1 VKSNVVR
8 ALALVAVF
16 GLLPALVAPAGATD
30 VTIPLSELGYRDGVT
45 VAGVAP
51 SVTFDL
57 PRYASLQAATLKLQ
71 LHVSAA
77 ADPQSTIAVAVNGE
91 RAYTRTLRE
100 IGNDP
105 RLMIPLPLPPGNA
118 QLFAVTVSGALSV
131 AGDRCAA
138 DSSRKLFLRVGRDS
152 SLAVRTASGGSAEAF
167 FRDYR
172 GSIAVSSATDDPELV
187 AVPYRL
193 DRLEPWHRLN
203 ATLAAA
209 APRGGRALVLAP
221 DVPTTRHGDILR
233 IAPGAFAALP
243 VPRGQTPV
251 RADGRVAFGDLR
263 QHLGSATGI
272 GDLAFDVPLLGS
284 VTGGVP
290 RGLVVHVAVSH
301 SALPSG
307 ATGTLQV
314 LVNGVLSGARE
325 LGRDAATQ
333 TMDVAV
339 PQSVV
344 GPSNNA
350 RVLVAPDIPAGA
362 CAGASDAVTAALLDS
377 SSFSWSSVGRRPPSI
392 ESFLTALNGRV
403 IVLVAP
409 EFTRAAFHLM
419 GEIGKMNAA
428 IVQLDVARYDG
439 RVPDGYDYAIVF
451 APPEKLGG
459 FALPVRADEPV
470 FTLVNPTDDRDV
482 FAAGPA
488 ATFALLELGEAH
500 GTPLLAVSYHGT
512 PGGIVALEQ
521 VDAAQLATQV
531 AGLTVVNGA
540 GVTTYDV
547 GEKLRPQ
554 YPGDVTVAE
563 IWSRI
568 RLYVALALL
577 ALIVAG
583 GVYASRRLTGRTLT

>member
-1 VKSNVVR
+1 MKSNVVR
-8 ALALVAVF
+8 VLALAAACGF
-16 GLLPALVAPAGATD
+16 LPALGAPAATTE

-57 PRYASLQAATLKLQ
+57 PRYASLQAATLKLR

-105 RLMIPLPLPPGNA
+105 RLVIPLPLPPGGA

-131 AGDRCAA
+131 AGDPCSP

-152 SLAVRTASGGSAEAF
+152 SLAVRTASGGNAEAF

-172 GSIAVSSATDDPELV
+172 GTIAVSSATDEPELV

-209 APRGGRALVLAP
+209 PPRYGRALVLAP
-221 DVPTTRHGDILR
+221 DATTTRRGDILR
-233 IAPGAFAALP
+233 IAPEAFAALA

-251 RADGRVAFGDLR
+251 RADGRVAFGNLR

-290 RGLVVHVAVSH
+290 HGLVVHVAVAH
-301 SALPSG
+301 SALPPS

-419 GEIGKMNAA
+419 GEVGKMNAA

-451 APPEKLGG
+451 APPEKLDG
-459 FALPVRADEPV
+459 FALPVRAGEP
-470 FTLVNPTDDRDV
+470 FTLVNPTDERDV
-482 FAAGPA
+482 FAAGSA

-500 GTPLLAVSYHGT
+500 GTPLLAVSYHGA
-512 PGGIVALEQ
+512 PGAIAALEH

-531 AGLTVVNGA
+531 SGLTVVNGD

-554 YPGDVTVAE
+554 YPGDETVAE

-568 RLYVALALL
+568 RLYVALVLL
-577 ALIVAG
+577 AVIVAG
-583 GVYASRRLTGRTLT
+583 GFYASRRLTGRTLT

>member
-8 ALALVAVF
+8 VLALAAACGF
-16 GLLPALVAPAGATD
+16 LPALGAPAATTE

-57 PRYASLQAATLKLQ
+57 PRYASLQAATLKLR

-105 RLMIPLPLPPGNA
+105 RLVIPLPLPPGGA

-131 AGDRCAA
+131 AGDPCSP

-152 SLAVRTASGGSAEAF
+152 SLAVRTASGGNAEAF

-172 GSIAVSSATDDPELV
+172 GTISVSSATDNPELV

-203 ATLAAA
+203 ATLATA
-209 APRGGRALVLAP
+209 APRHGRALVLAP
-221 DVPTTRHGDILR
+221 DATTTRHGDILR

-301 SALPSG
+301 TALPPG

-350 RVLVAPDIPAGA
+350 RVLVAPDIPPGA
-362 CAGASDAVTAALLDS
+362 CAGASDAVTATLLDS
-377 SSFSWSSVGRRPPSI
+377 SSFSWSSVGHRPPSI

-403 IVLVAP
+403 VVLVAP

-419 GEIGKMNAA
+419 GEVGKMNAA

-439 RVPDGYDYAIVF
+439 RVPDGYDYAIIF
-451 APPEKLGG
+451 APPEKLDGL
-459 FALPVRADEPV
+459 ALPVRADEPA

-488 ATFALLELGEAH
+488 ETFALLELGEAH
-500 GTPLLAVSYHGT
+500 GTPLLAVSYHGA
-512 PGGIVALEQ
+512 PSGIAALEH

-531 AGLTVVNGA
+531 AGLTVVNGD

-554 YPGDVTVAE
+554 YPGHATVAE

-583 GVYASRRLTGRTLT
+583 GFYASRRLTGRTPT